1 MPSVPPA
8 TEQFWLL
15 TGAVPTGPF
24 SVDQVHAKIASGD
37 ATWQTP
43 ACPVGGTNWLP
54 IVRTPGLGPV
64 TGEVKALASEGTES
78 AAPEPLPAQ
87 PGSVTA
93 SQTTERTSPPPL
105 PFTSSPPVVPA
116 ASSEPAP
123 TPAPADPKSE
133 RVGAAIGIGIVL
145 LLIAGGVYGV
155 SWVWEQIRS
164 PTATEVCKKLD
175 EAKTAAEAKKYVTP
189 RLHAFVDAEYAK
201 RSPLDPNI
209 EFAFTQEVDGP
220 QPGTKLVGFRGTFF
234 VQDAGQRVQIEGHC
248 KVVKA
253 DGWKVDDMI
262 VTGVEGASLPGPV
275 SLVDEHRASLTRP
288 QAPTLG
294 GTTPPGAKTRPP
306 GTGTYV
312 RPTLQQT
319 PAWEKH
325 PIGKVVASI
334 RDEIGWGGI
343 VAIVVLLSVGAAV
356 RESWRKKPPTD
367 S

>member
-15 TGAVPTGPF
+15 TGEVPTGPF
-24 SVDQVHAKIASGD
+24 SVDQIHAKIASGN

-43 ACPVGGTNWLP
+43 ACPVGGSNWLP

-64 TGEVKALASEGTES
+64 AVGTPAPASEPTAS
-78 AAPEPLPAQ
+78 AAPN
-87 PGSVTA
+87 
-93 SQTTERTSPPPL
+93 SPPPL
-105 PFTSSPPVVPA
+105 QKPATDPPAPGRVIPPPLPSISSSPGAPAVPP
-116 ASSEPAP
+116 E
-123 TPAPADPKSE
+123 PAPADPKSE
-133 RVGAAIGIGIVL
+133 RIGAAIGIGIVL

-155 SWVWEQIRS
+155 SWVWEQIR
-164 PTATEVCKKLD
+164 PLTATEVCKKLD
-175 EAKTAAEAKKYVTP
+175 DAKTAAEAKKYVTT
-189 RLHAFVDAEYAK
+189 RLHAYIDAEYAK
-201 RSPLDPNI
+201 KSPLDPNI

-275 SLVDEHRASLTRP
+275 SLVDEHRASLTP
-288 QAPTLG
+288 PKAPTPG

-325 PIGKVVASI
+325 PVGKVVASI

-343 VAIVVLLSVGAAV
+343 VAIVVLFAVGAAV